1 MGTEM
6 VINTSIKESS
16 VNNKK
21 SLDLTKDKISK
32 VLILFILPILAGS
45 LIQQLYTT
53 VDAVIVGQFVGKRG
67 LAAIDSVWTLF
78 KFPLNFLSG
87 LSAGATIIISRYFGE
102 KNEKEL
108 DCSIHASF
116 SIAMTLG
123 LICSVLGVIFAPFML
138 RMLSV
143 PDDIFT
149 STLLY
154 VRVYFVGIWA
164 MTLYNM
170 LAGVLRALGDSK
182 SPFYILVICC
192 VVNIIGDL
200 VLVGL
205 FRTGVAGAAGATVT
219 AQIISAVLALWKLSS
234 IRENCK
240 EKIWHFQFCK
250 EQMKTILKFGIPLAM
265 QGILYPVANSIVQ
278 ASVNTMGTDMIAAWS
293 VCGKLDL
300 IIWLVADS
308 LNPALSTYVAQ
319 NLGAGKR
326 NRVNK
331 GVMIGTAF
339 SAGTIALI
347 SLVLFFFSGPLGKL
361 FISAADASVLIPYV
375 VHFMK
380 MMAPF
385 YTFYAFTQAFSGAC
399 CGFGETTLSMI
410 TTMIFTCGLRIIC
423 IFFVMPMFRSM
434 DCIVWIYVA
443 SWISTGIA
451 FILLFFRKRNHGI

>member
-1 MGTEM
+1 M
-6 VINTSIKESS
+6 
-16 VNNKK
+16 NNKK
-21 SLDLTKDKISK
+21 SLNLTEGKISK

-45 LIQQLYTT
+45 LIQQLYTI
-53 VDAVIVGQFVGKRG
+53 VDAVIVGRFVGKSG

-108 DCSIHASF
+108 DCSIHTSF
-116 SIAMTLG
+116 SCAMVLG

-154 VRVYFVGIWA
+154 VRVYFAGIWA

-182 SPFYILVICC
+182 SPFYILVVCC
-192 VVNIIGDL
+192 VVNIFGDL
-200 VLVGL
+200 ILVGL
-205 FRTGVAGAAGATVT
+205 FRTGVAGAAGATVA
-219 AQIISAVLALWKLSS
+219 AQVISAVLALWRLSS
-234 IRENCK
+234 IHEHCK
-240 EKIWHFQFCK
+240 EKIWHFQFCR
-250 EQMKTILKFGIPLAM
+250 EHMRAILNLGIPLAM

-278 ASVNTMGTDMIAAWS
+278 SSVNTMGTDIIAAWS

-300 IIWLVADS
+300 VIWLVADS
-308 LNPALSTYVAQ
+308 LSPALSTYVAQ

-339 SAGTIALI
+339 SAGTVALI
-347 SLVLFFFSGPLGKL
+347 SLGLFFFSGPMGKL

-385 YTFYAFTQAFSGAC
+385 YIFYAFTQAFSGAC
-399 CGFGETTLSMI
+399 CGLGETTVSMI

-423 IFFVMPMFRSM
+423 IFFVMPMFQSM

-443 SWISTGIA
+443 SWIFTGVA
-451 FILLFFRKRNHGI
+451 FILLFFRKRNQK